1 MHTVCMHDGG
11 VLECMHVHAQDDAFI
26 YIDQMMISFV
36 YRCNCGKFKAKLT
49 GLPVNS
55 AVCHC
60 HSCVAAGRYVDEKFG
75 STNTSVLRNGGAY
88 ITSFTAS
95 DVEFDQ
101 PDFTD
106 VEQHVDLLGWLRI
119 GQHGDPF
126 RAYTKCCGTL
136 VFTLAKKSLSTYCGL
151 NGNCI
156 YLNDDITPFQ
166 PSTEPMNIMTKF
178 AFDAENVP
186 EPKCNYV
193 TWGLAWNI
201 VKNVL
206 NPFASCNF
214 KGKEAMFYNEK
225 SRLDTIPITWE

>member
-1 MHTVCMHDGG
+1 MSSCS
-11 VLECMHVHAQDDAFI
+11 FI
-26 YIDQMMISFV
+26 
-36 YRCNCGKFKAKLT
+36 YRCNCGQFKAKLT

-60 HSCVAAGRYVDEKFG
+60 HSCVAAGRFVEFG
-75 STNTSVLRNGGAY
+75 PKNNSVLRNGGAH
-88 ITSFTAS
+88 ITSFAAAN
-95 DVEFDQ
+95 VEFEQ

-106 VEQHVDLLGWLRI
+106 VEQHVDLLGWLKI
-119 GQHGDPF
+119 GQNGDPF
-126 RAYTKCCGTL
+126 RAYSKCCGTL

-156 YLNDDITPFQ
+156 YLNDGITPFQ

-178 AFDAENVP
+178 AFDAEKVP

-193 TWGLAWNI
+193 TLGLAWKI

-206 NPFASCNF
+206 NPFASGTF
-214 KGKEAMFYNEK
+214 KGKDAMFYNER
-225 SRLDTIPITWE
+225 STVDTVPITWE